1 MKVQHINEFGPV
13 FVSRGS
19 TLIIHLV
26 MSISTASSP
35 FIPFLF
41 INFSGIA
48 SPVLLQLLIIIEGV
62 WNIEGLR
69 KIKGFGHAKFIAYE
83 LTKHTL
89 MDFSLTKWCI
99 FELLCKS
106 ISMQFTEMICN
117 SFSILITAFE
127 PFRLILITQNDLYW
141 WSCSTDN
148 SIYQFDLLIFHSF
161 T

>member
-19 TLIIHLV
+19 TLIIRLV

-48 SPVLLQLLIIIEGV
+48 SPVLLQLLIIVESV

-89 MDFSLTKWCI
+89 MDYSLTKWCI
-99 FELLCKS
+99 FELLLQKYLNAVYRND
-106 ISMQFTEMICN
+106 MQ
-117 SFSILITAFE
+117 
-127 PFRLILITQNDLYW
+127 
-141 WSCSTDN
+141 
-148 SIYQFDLLIFHSF
+148 LIFNSYHSIWAL
-161 T
+161 